1 LCITVAP
8 EGLILYTS
16 DAVEG
21 EVLNFK
27 CESRGAKPISVYEYR
42 K

>member
-1 LCITVAP
+1 VAP
-8 EGLILYTS
+8 EGLILDAS

-21 EVLNFK
+21 EIFNFS
-27 CESRGAKPISVYEYR
+27 CQSRGAKPISVYEYS